1 MKINRLR
8 SGLFLAS
15 CVVLSVLVFLLAP
28 QNLFVPKEL
37 PNVVKVYSALN
48 DASLLAISYTLI
60 VASLLALIV
69 FVTGRCLRWM
79 PKFVIIILGGLFFV
93 TFAYGW
99 QINLSIEDELNK
111 QGYIECS
118 SERELSLKYSSR
130 TYVLPPE
137 TCN

>member
-15 CVVLSVLVFLLAP
+15 CVALSFLVFLLAP

-37 PNVVKVYSALN
+37 PNVVQLYSALN

-79 PKFVIIILGGLFFV
+79 PKFISIILGGLFFV

-99 QINLSIEDELNK
+99 KINLSIENELNNK
-111 QGYIECS
+111 GYIECS